1 MVYPMSE
8 ERPEWQLH
16 SGRFDRDRF
25 DTSLGL
31 LLKVDVRR

>member
-1 MVYPMSE
+1 MVRSVDE

-31 LLKVDVRR
+31 LLKADVRR